1 MEDAVRP
8 TAERCYATFE
18 QGYRSWYSLLLRA
31 REESSLP
38 KDCFQVDRAFQRQP
52 TFPRSLKLKQIH
64 QTLCASGTSNWET
77 DDSRGT
83 CRIPGF
89 KQHLDVPV
97 SVKTATHLTLSPCAA
112 LSANYSRWLDHK
124 EDHLSILILAWAYI
138 LSARWA
144 EVMPG
149 ATVQYTAS
157 QATWVNGESVD
168 ESIAVDVGN
177 VQDDAA
183 RWWAAVLA
191 PMPGWQAFLTCE
203 DTQFLCPWSVKV
215 QDAPAFVLSSRNAGC
230 PSSNT
235 TAPASSTDALR
246 FLLDYCMLH
255 GIADQAHAA
264 LSAAL
269 FLPFLSY
276 KKGVVLPKPKAH
288 ARMAE
293 HLTNSERNH
302 IRLDWMKETRHLD
315 KLLTLS
321 CNIRGLHSLLSS
333 IFYEPSI
340 PCNLAGPWLQSAFA
354 ILDTLD
360 GNPVLLAH
368 VLTAR
373 VPDISFLWLG
383 AIIMGIHK
391 EIFRNCRLGMIPID
405 LHAAAW
411 SGTIQSFIQ
420 EPALTVTFSAGD
432 TCISRADECRL
443 LFLSRTEHQSRVP
456 ICPWTPFG
464 TTPIDDTD
472 IEVRLHTQ
480 CKGKHVLTYAGWKW
494 NCMNGEVAEQ
504 RCADSM
510 AMRGHHQLPPVSHIS
525 VPYEGLDLEDETVS
539 ENATRSIFGWLRFGG
554 YPRGERDICNHPWMN
569 IDDSDYEEECI
580 EEHNSQD
587 SHPDRSLAAVE
598 AWIMSSD

>member
-38 KDCFQVDRAFQRQP
+38 EDCFQVPRAFQQQP

-97 SVKTATHLTLSPCAA
+97 SVKTATHLTLSPCPD
-112 LSANYSRWLDHK
+112 LTANYARWLDHK

-168 ESIAVDVGN
+168 ESIAVDVGD

-183 RWWAAVLA
+183 RWWTAVLA

-215 QDAPAFVLSSRNAGC
+215 QDAPAFVLLSRNAGC

-235 TAPASSTDALR
+235 TAPVSSTDALR

-276 KKGVVLPKPKAH
+276 KKGVVLPKPKAR

-340 PCNLAGPWLQSAFA
+340 PCNLASPWLQSAFA

-420 EPALTVTFSAGD
+420 EPALTVTFPAGD

-443 LFLSRTEHQSRVP
+443 LFLTRTEHQSRVP

-480 CKGKHVLTYAGWKW
+480 CKGRHVLSYAGWKW
-494 NCMNGEVAEQ
+494 NCVNGEVADQ
-504 RCADSM
+504 RCAVSM
-510 AMRGHHQLPPVSHIS
+510 AMRRHHQLPPVSNIS

-554 YPRGERDICNHPWMN
+554 YPRSKRDICNHPWMN
-569 IDDSDYEEECI
+569 MDDSDYEEGCI
-580 EEHNSQD
+580 EEQNSQD